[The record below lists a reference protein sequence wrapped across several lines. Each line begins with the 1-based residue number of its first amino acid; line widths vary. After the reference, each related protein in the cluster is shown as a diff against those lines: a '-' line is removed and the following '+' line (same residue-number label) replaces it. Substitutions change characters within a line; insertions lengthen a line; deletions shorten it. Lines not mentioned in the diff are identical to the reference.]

1 MGWKT
6 FLLICAA
13 FAILLVAVRAEQRAE
28 PKSYQWAMQMV
39 EYCEELAD
47 SFERL
52 ESYHKSVAKQ
62 CRQAR
67 QKRLAELHERLA
79 DEHDR
84 VADRL
89 NELQEAYERLAK
101 ELRR

>member
-1 MGWKT
+1 MRWGA
-6 FLLICAA
+6 FLLVCAG
-13 FAILLVAVRAEQRAE
+13 FAILLVGVRAEQRAE
-28 PKSYQWAMQMV
+28 TQSYRWARQMM
-39 EYCEELAD
+39 EYCEDLAD

-52 ESYHKSVAKQ
+52 ESYHKALAKQ
-62 CRQAR
+62 FQQSKRR
-67 QKRLAELHERLA
+67 RLAELHEKLA

-89 NELQEAYERLAK
+89 NELERAYEQLVK